1 MSIRMLMTDIAA
13 APGRPGVPRIGAPH
27 EALLAV
33 CYGEIRTIAQRV
45 LRSDGAQLQIQPTD
59 LAHEAALRMMS
70 LDQIVWKDRAHFLAM
85 SARVMRQAL
94 IDEVRHFRAAKR
106 STPEIMTEWIDKGQH
121 RSFPLDVFDDALER
135 LFAFDP
141 DRARVVEL
149 RFYAGLTMT
158 EIAVAMNNSVSTT
171 ERRWRTAR
179 AWLIA
184 ALDGDD

>member
-1 MSIRMLMTDIAA
+1 MSSST
-13 APGRPGVPRIGAPH
+13 GVPGLDASRVGSPRLDAPH
-27 EALLAV
+27 EALLAA
-33 CYGEIRTIAQRV
+33 CYGEIRLIAQRV
-45 LRSDGAQLQIQPTD
+45 LRADGAQLQIQPTD
-59 LAHEAALRMMS
+59 LAHEAALRIMS

-94 IDEVRHFRAAKR
+94 IDEVRHFRAVKR
-106 STPEIMTEWIDKGQH
+106 SAPDVLTDWIEKGQR
-121 RSFPLDVFDDALER
+121 RSFALDLFDDALER
-135 LFAFDP
+135 LFIVDA

-158 EIAVAMNNSVSTT
+158 EIATAMESSVSTT

-184 ALDGDD
+184 ALDDDD

>member
-1 MSIRMLMTDIAA
+1 MLMTDIGAM
-13 APGRPGVPRIGAPH
+13 PDRVGVPGVGAPH
-27 EALLAV
+27 EALLAI

-106 STPEIMTEWIDKGQH
+106 STPEVMTEWLDHGQH
-121 RSFPLDVFDDALER
+121 RSFPLDLFDDALER
-135 LFAFDP
+135 LFALDP

-158 EIAVAMNNSVSTT
+158 EIAVAMDSSVSTT

-179 AWLIA
+179 AWLLA